1 MGIRQFADKSRLPFV
16 IYSSEELLS
25 LGDGFSSSEVV
36 KEKIGIDNVCE
47 RAAVAAAVQFSEST
61 SDKKNIII
69 EKTVYNGITLAL
81 AEGIWSGKEI

>member
-61 SDKKNIII
+61 
-69 EKTVYNGITLAL
+69 
-81 AEGIWSGKEI
+81 